1 MPRNHRLWLDDDEG
15 KSPASPQP
23 GQPNPQEAIRSA
35 QTNAMA
41 VGRALQDQ
49 ELVAQGK
56 DFHLQSCPSA
66 EASRYGEKQ

>member
-66 EASRYGEKQ
+66 EARRYGEKQ